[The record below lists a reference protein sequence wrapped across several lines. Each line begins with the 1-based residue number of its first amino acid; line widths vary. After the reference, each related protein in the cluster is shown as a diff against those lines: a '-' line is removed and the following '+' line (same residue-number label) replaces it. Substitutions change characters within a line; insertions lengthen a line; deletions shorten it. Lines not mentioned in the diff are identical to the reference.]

1 MLRLYDYLDSGNG
14 YKARLLL
21 HLLGEPFELI
31 ELDIME
37 GHLKAHDAFVGVPDH
52 RRHRALRLH
61 PRGRRRR
68 LRYVRLSRDPG
79 LVRARGGPTGLRR
92 DYGGVRSL
100 SLLCCH
106 HRARPGDPRINAP
119 RRPGLPDQVRQ

>member
-68 LRYVRLSRDPG
+68 FRHIRLSRDPG
-79 LVRARGGPTGLRR
+79 LVRARGGPTRVCR
-92 DYGGVRSL
+92 DYTEG
-100 SLLCCH
+100 
-106 HRARPGDPRINAP
+106 
-119 RRPGLPDQVRQ
+119 